1 MERFRIKSERKYV
14 MLRVKE
20 DGDLNVTSMQ
30 WRFILYT
37 YSYTDSVEITSEL
50 SLWKILTMNRNY
62 NTKRKTLVSRKGDT
76 FQYR

>member
-62 NTKRKTLVSRKGDT
+62 KTKRKTLVSRKGDT
-76 FQYR
+76 F

>member
-50 SLWKILTMNRNY
+50 SLWKILTMKRNY

-76 FQYR
+76 F

>member
-1 MERFRIKSERKYV
+1 

-76 FQYR
+76 F

>member
-1 MERFRIKSERKYV
+1 MERFRIKSDRKYV

-76 FQYR
+76 F

>member
-37 YSYTDSVEITSEL
+37 YSYTDSIEITSEL

-76 FQYR
+76 F

>member
-62 NTKRKTLVSRKGDT
+62 NTKRKTHVSRKGDN
-76 FQYR
+76 F

>member
-76 FQYR
+76 F

>member
-1 MERFRIKSERKYV
+1 MEIFRIKSERKYV

-76 FQYR
+76 F

>member
-1 MERFRIKSERKYV
+1 MERFRLKSERKYV

-76 FQYR
+76 F